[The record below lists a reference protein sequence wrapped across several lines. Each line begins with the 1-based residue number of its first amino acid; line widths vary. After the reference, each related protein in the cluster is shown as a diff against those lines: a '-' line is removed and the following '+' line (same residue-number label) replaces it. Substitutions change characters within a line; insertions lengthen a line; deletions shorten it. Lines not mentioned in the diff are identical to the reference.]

1 MLDRLQSHGSCHP
14 VKATAFRQDGEF
26 FLFPVD
32 SIPAWVTCSLRS
44 TGITPFHHYYGAV
57 RAWSAHR
64 YIQPRGASA
73 CAFSLN
79 ITEQVLKFRTKAR
92 IRVMPPEHRTPHGQ
106 YVGICHATP
115 RARGKLRFWCRRR
128 SFRCFLRGSFALIS
142 LLFLLDMIGLSRLLT
157 MRP

>member
-1 MLDRLQSHGSCHP
+1 MLDRLGSHGSCHP

-44 TGITPFHHYYGAV
+44 TDITPFHHYYGAV

-64 YIQPRGASA
+64 YIQPRGSSA
-73 CAFSLN
+73 CAFSLS

-106 YVGICHATP
+106 YVGAAARKWI
-115 RARGKLRFWCRRR
+115 RARIRARD
-128 SFRCFLRGSFALIS
+128 S
-142 LLFLLDMIGLSRLLT
+142 LLYNVGSAQTTLALALPRMPLAFRFG
-157 MRP
+157 PGC